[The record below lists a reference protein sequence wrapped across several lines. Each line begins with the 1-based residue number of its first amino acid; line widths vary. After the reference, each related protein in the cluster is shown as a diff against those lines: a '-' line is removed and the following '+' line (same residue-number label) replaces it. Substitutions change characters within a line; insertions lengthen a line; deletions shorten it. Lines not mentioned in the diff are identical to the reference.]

1 MTDLDCTMMK
11 SFKDFSSPQPLP
23 TKTKKTRI
31 LAENIGELE
40 VLTSNA
46 DNDSQRFA
54 QRLSALRQNI
64 RHCAAAHAEQFYGL
78 LSADDLRDADLLKT
92 YGLTV
97 SETETYVPTKKRD
110 AKVQHEGR

>member
-1 MTDLDCTMMK
+1 MIK
-11 SFKDFSSPQPLP
+11 SFKDF
-23 TKTKKTRI
+23 KTKKTRI
-31 LAENIGELE
+31 LAENVGELE

-54 QRLSALRQNI
+54 QRLSSLRSNI

-92 YGLTV
+92 YGLT
-97 SETETYVPTKKRD
+97 ETYQRRSPTAPLATSSDSEQLQEKLK
-110 AKVQHEGR
+110 

>member
-1 MTDLDCTMMK
+1 MTDLDCAMK
-11 SFKDFSSPQPLP
+11 SFKDFTAPKPKALP

-46 DNDSQRFA
+46 DNDVLRFSR
-54 QRLSALRQNI
+54 RLAALRQNI

-78 LSADDLRDADLLKT
+78 LSADSLRDADLLQT
-92 YGLTV
+92 YGLT
-97 SETETYVPTKKRD
+97 ETSLPTKKRD

>member
-1 MTDLDCTMMK
+1 MTDLDCTMIK
-11 SFKDFSSPQPLP
+11 SFKDFTAPKPKALP

-40 VLTSNA
+40 VLTRDA

-54 QRLSALRQNI
+54 QRLGALRQNI

-78 LSADDLRDADLLKT
+78 LSADDLRDAELLKT
-92 YGLTV
+92 QLQ
-97 SETETYVPTKKRD
+97 EKR
-110 AKVQHEGR
+110 K